1 MLPLEPMFSD
11 LDFLIPPT
19 DEQDTRW
26 WQQMQP
32 LLQQQQQQQQ
42 SLPLKS
48 HSRRRSSSVPP
59 AFHSQYQKPIVFA
72 QIKVADSRPPAPS
85 SRRRA
90 PQQPSM
96 PVQIERLQ
104 RHRIPSL
111 TPEQQQMAMDQRL
124 VQINFND
131 VTVAELKQLLR
142 HYGHPTSGR
151 KADLIERL
159 KEERNKLLLSKTS

>member
-19 DEQDTRW
+19 DEQDARW

-32 LLQQQQQQQQ
+32 LHQQQQQQQQ
-42 SLPLKS
+42 PLPLKS
-48 HSRRRSSSVPP
+48 NSRRRSSSVPP

-72 QIKVADSRPPAPS
+72 QIKVADSRPPAPA

-124 VQINFND
+124 VHVNFND

-142 HYGHPTSGR
+142 HYGHSTSGR
-151 KADLIERL
+151 KADLIDRL